1 MQITGQTRP
10 MRGDLAEM
18 TAVVLAGGQG
28 TRLRQMLADRPKV
41 LAEVNGRP
49 FLSFLL
55 DQLTATG
62 ITNVTLCTGYLGEQ
76 IEAAYGS
83 HYENMALTYS
93 RESSPLDTA
102 GAIRQAL
109 PLLGVGPVLVMNGD
123 SFCDADF
130 HAYWAAYCSKGVEG
144 MLLLTE
150 VPDTTRFGQVK
161 TDASDRILLF
171 SEKGSAPG
179 AGWINAGI
187 YLLSHALLRLIPGDR
202 RVSLEREMFPAWVEN
217 GLYACCVHAPFID
230 IGTPDAYLNAE
241 RFMAERCRQTS

>member
-1 MQITGQTRP
+1 MPADLTQIT
-10 MRGDLAEM
+10 
-18 TAVVLAGGQG
+18 AVILAGGQG
-28 TRLRQMLADRPKV
+28 TRLREVMANRPKV
-41 LAEVNGRP
+41 LAEVSGRP

-55 DQLTATG
+55 DQLVAAG
-62 ITNVTLCTGYLGEQ
+62 ITHVTLCTGYLGEQ
-76 IEAAYGS
+76 IETAYS
-83 HYENMALTYS
+83 SRYKNIVLTYS

-109 PLLGVGPVLVMNGD
+109 PLLGTGPVLVMNGD
-123 SFCDADF
+123 SFCDVDF

-150 VPDTTRFGQVK
+150 VTDTTSFGRVQ

-171 SEKGSAPG
+171 SEKGRDPG

-187 YLLSHALLRLIPGDR
+187 YLLSHSLLLLIPANR
-202 RVSLEREMFPAWVEN
+202 RVSLEREMFPSWVER
-217 GLYACCVHAPFID
+217 GLYASCVHAPFID

-241 RFMAERCRQTS
+241 RFMAERCRQEKSESSYDH